1 MNQMIKL
8 ELPLPAVQYI
18 VNALGNC
25 PHREVHE
32 LMLEIANQANAQ
44 TSATPQVQEV
54 EETTGLTD

>member
-1 MNQMIKL
+1 MDTIIKL

-44 TSATPQVQEV
+44 TQSTPQVEEV
-54 EETTGLTD
+54 EESTGLTD